1 MFAQYSRSR
10 DGTIHVSFI
19 CDDITST
26 YLQEVLNLSGEDAI
40 TESSSSV
47 TYHSLPLE
55 EVLESLE
62 VNEKKG
68 LSADEVKSRL
78 QEYGPNSIPRYKGS
92 FIQVYIAP
100 ILNWLITIYI
110 ISSFALIAIAYFF
123 PSPDNTMGGASL
135 WLAIVAV
142 NAFVAMIQQYR
153 AEKKLDALEKLS
165 AGEARVIRDG
175 KEASIS
181 PVDLVPGDIVKLEQ
195 GDKIPA
201 DGRIISSSNLMANEA
216 SLTGESVPVM
226 KREDARVVEDVS
238 LTDMLNTVFFGTYIS
253 TGMATVVTTA
263 TGGRTEIGKIQ
274 GTLEALNTGDIPLRK
289 KVNLLAKYLGIA
301 AIILMAVSVIWQ
313 VFIYPIVHGEVF
325 NFSLQYLSEKIGE
338 GIVSAMTIMPINI
351 PLLTTIVLL
360 TGVLAM
366 ARKGVIIRDLS
377 AVESLG
383 RVSVICSDKTGTM
396 TKNEMTVKYCWDTK
410 NLYSVR
416 GDGYDPTGGIYLLKG
431 ATDSN
436 VADFEEEFVDD
447 IFSWKGLFR
456 MVTCGGI
463 ANDAEIITEE
473 IPDQGTV
480 WTPLGDPTDAALLT
494 MFRKSGIDEE
504 AIRKR
509 YSIVEEFPFESELK
523 RISKICQ
530 DEDKFVAFVKGATEV
545 LMPFC
550 TYVNGKDTPT
560 KITPGLLERV
570 NALANDFASKGYR
583 VISLAYKQMDSV
595 PTGNK
600 AREKTESK
608 LTYLGFACIVDPPRL
623 GVKEAVQDCHSAGIN
638 VIMITGDAAATA
650 KTIATDLGV
659 FSENSLVVEGSK
671 VLDINDQDFAR
682 TNVFARVNP
691 DHKQVIVER
700 YQDQNK
706 IVAMT
711 GDGVN
716 DALALAMSDA
726 GIAMGIT
733 GTDVA
738 KEAADI
744 VITDDSFA
752 SIVSGVHQGRGLFS
766 KIRMMIYFYVAIN
779 VFESIIFFG
788 ALFIFP
794 DYINL
799 FSHWQ
804 NLYLV
809 VTTHSFPGL
818 ALVFDR
824 TSTKVMEEKPRDS
837 QEIITRNI
845 GKVMVL
851 NIILMAL
858 GASLVYFLTFTQFW
872 GIVTVTPEN
881 MTGFWS
887 TWVPEVPGQVFYY
900 NEFTSAPIWVL
911 LKSTTMLL
919 SVILIVEST
928 LVLLIRRI
936 NLPLHKSLRE
946 PGTWIFVIFLGLIYL
961 AHYLLMYNPLVNEIL
976 STFGLNFF
984 IIPLT
989 TLDWIIC
996 ILISVPVIIGVELYK
1011 WKFRKS
1017 GIDL

>member
-92 FIQVYIAP
+92 FMQVYISP

-123 PSPDNTMGGASL
+123 PSPNNTMGGASL

-436 VADFEEEFVDD
+436 VADFEEELVDD

-463 ANDAEIITEE
+463 ANDAEIIKEE
-473 IPDQGTV
+473 IPDQGTI

-545 LMPFC
+545 LMPLC

-570 NALANDFASKGYR
+570 TALANDFASKGYR

-608 LTYLGFACIVDPPRL
+608 LTYLGFACIVDPPRQ

-659 FSENSLVVEGSK
+659 FSANSLVVEGSK
-671 VLDINDQDFAR
+671 VLDINDADFAR

-738 KEAADI
+738 KEAADMI
-744 VITDDSFA
+744 ITDDSF
-752 SIVSGVHQGRGLFS
+752 STIVTGIKEGRGLFL
-766 KIRMMIYFYVAIN
+766 KIR
-779 VFESIIFFG
+779 
-788 ALFIFP
+788 
-794 DYINL
+794 
-799 FSHWQ
+799 
-804 NLYLV
+804 
-809 VTTHSFPGL
+809 
-818 ALVFDR
+818 
-824 TSTKVMEEKPRDS
+824 
-837 QEIITRNI
+837 
-845 GKVMVL
+845 
-851 NIILMAL
+851 
-858 GASLVYFLTFTQFW
+858 SLVYFYIATNAMEAIVFFASTFLLIENFRLFTIPQLGFLWATAHMFPSFGLTF
-872 GIVTVTPEN
+872 GESPRKIMDEKPKN
-881 MTGFWS
+881 
-887 TWVPEVPGQVFYY
+887 
-900 NEFTSAPIWVL
+900 SAPFVL
-911 LKSTTMLL
+911 
-919 SVILIVEST
+919 
-928 LVLLIRRI
+928 R
-936 NLPLHKSLRE
+936 
-946 PGTWIFVIFLGLIYL
+946 
-961 AHYLLMYNPLVNEIL
+961 
-976 STFGLNFF
+976 
-984 IIPLT
+984 
-989 TLDWIIC
+989 
-996 ILISVPVIIGVELYK
+996 
-1011 WKFRKS
+1011 
-1017 GIDL
+1017 

>member
-1 MFAQYSRSR
+1 M
-10 DGTIHVSFI
+10 
-19 CDDITST
+19 
-26 YLQEVLNLSGEDAI
+26 SGDDAI
-40 TESSSSV
+40 TETKPPV
-47 TYHSLPLE
+47 NYHSLPLE
-55 EVLESLE
+55 EVFSDLGVDSK
-62 VNEKKG
+62 VG
-68 LSADEVKSRL
+68 LSTDEAKSRL
-78 QEYGPNSIPRYKGS
+78 QEHGPNSIPRFKGA
-92 FIQVYIAP
+92 FWQVYIAP

-110 ISSFALIAIAYFF
+110 ISSFALIAIAFLF
-123 PSPDNTMGGASL
+123 PSESNSMSSATL
-135 WLAIVAV
+135 WLAVVSVNAIVAMV
-142 NAFVAMIQQYR
+142 QQFR
-153 AEKKLDALEKLS
+153 AQKKLEALEKLS

-181 PVDLVPGDIVKLEQ
+181 PMDIVPGDIIKLEQ

-201 DGRIISSSNLMANEA
+201 DARIISSSNLMANEA
-216 SLTGESVPVM
+216 SLTGESVPAM
-226 KREDARVVEDVS
+226 KSEDAHVAEDAV
-238 LTDMLNTVFFGTYIS
+238 LTDRSNMVFFGTYIA
-253 TGMATVVTTA
+253 TGMATVTTIA
-263 TGGRTEIGKIQ
+263 TGGKTEIGKIQ
-274 GTLEALNTGDIPLRK
+274 GTLEELNTGDIPLRR
-289 KVNLLAKYLGIA
+289 KVNRLAKYLGIS
-301 AIILMAVSVIWQ
+301 AIILMTVSVVWQ
-313 VFIYPIVHGEVF
+313 VFVYPSLHGEPF
-325 NFSLQYLSEKIGE
+325 NFNLQYLSERIGE
-338 GIVSAMTIMPINI
+338 GITSAMTIMPINI

-416 GDGYDPTGGIYLLKG
+416 GDGYEPEGGIYLLKG

-436 VADFEEEFVDD
+436 VAESEEEFVDD
-447 IFSWKGLFR
+447 VFSWKGLFR

-463 ANDAEIITEE
+463 ANDSEIIKEE
-473 IPDQGTV
+473 IPDQGTI
-480 WTPLGDPTDAALLT
+480 WRPLGDPTDAALLT

-504 AIRKR
+504 AVRKR
-509 YSIVEEFPFESELK
+509 YSVVEEFPFESELK
-523 RISKICQ
+523 RMSKICQ

-545 LMPFC
+545 LMPLC
-550 TYVNGKDTPT
+550 EYSNGKDAPS
-560 KITPGLLERV
+560 KITPGLMERV
-570 NALANDFASKGYR
+570 TTLTNDFASKGYR
-583 VISLAYKQMDSV
+583 VISLAYKQMDSI
-595 PTGNK
+595 PTGNT
-600 AREKTESK
+600 AREQTEK
-608 LTYLGFACIVDPPRL
+608 GLTYLGFACIVDPPRI
-623 GVKEAVQDCHSAGIN
+623 GVKEAVAACHSAGIN

-659 FSENSLVVEGSK
+659 FTENSLVAEGHQVEN
-671 VLDINDQDFAR
+671 INDDDFVR

-700 YQDQNK
+700 YQDANK
-706 IVAMT
+706 VVAMT

-752 SIVSGVHQGRGLFS
+752 SIVSGVHQGRGLFN

-779 VFESIIFFG
+779 LFESIIFFG
-788 ALFIFP
+788 ALFILPGSVEF
-794 DYINL
+794 L
-799 FSHWQ
+799 TTWQ
-804 NLYLV
+804 SLYLV

-824 TSTKVMEEKPRDS
+824 TSPRAMEDKPRDS
-837 QEIITRNI
+837 QEIITRNL
-845 GKVMVL
+845 GKIMIVNV
-851 NIILMAL
+851 ILMAI
-858 GASLVYFLTFTQFW
+858 GATLVYFLTIAQY
-872 GIVTVTPEN
+872 IPVYAEN
-881 MTGFWS
+881 MTGFW
-887 TWVPEVPGQVFYY
+887 TTLEDP
-900 NEFTSAPIWVL
+900 NWVL

-928 LVLLIRRI
+928 MVLLIRRI

-961 AHYLLMYNPLVNEIL
+961 AHYLLMYVPMVNDIL
-976 STFGLNFF
+976 FTYGLAFY

-989 TLDWIIC
+989 IYDWIIC
-996 ILISVPVIIGVELYK
+996 ILLALPAIIGVELYK
-1011 WKFRKS
+1011 WKFRRNDV
-1017 GIDL
+1017 DL